1 MAQISPHAVE
11 QLEFLCMDDWRA
23 KESVTYWGWHCR
35 VRDGQSLRAN
45 CIMPLEWDGAGRTAA
60 EEIQRCAGWM
70 RSRGVRPVFKLAD
83 GCVHPPDLPA
93 ALAQAGYAPR
103 HETLVMTR
111 SLEWLAA
118 PETEVR
124 LSAKPSDAFFGIMEA
139 AAVSPEDH
147 AERRAIVN
155 TMIDQTVFAV
165 AFLDGAPAA
174 IGLCRHSGYYAGV
187 YLMRTAP
194 HARRRGMA
202 RDVLRA
208 LCAWARWHAA
218 QCAFLQVEE
227 ENEAAVALYAND
239 GFELAYRYRYWTQD

>member
-1 MAQISPHAVE
+1 MAQVSPRTVE
-11 QLEFLCMDDWRA
+11 QLEYLCIDDWRA
-23 KESVTYWGWHCR
+23 RECVTYWGWHCG

-45 CIMPLEWDGAGRTAA
+45 CIMPLEWDGGGRSIA

-83 GCVHPPDLPA
+83 GWVQPPELPA
-93 ALAQAGYAPR
+93 ALTRAGFAPR

-118 PETEVR
+118 PETEVQ
-124 LSAKPSDAFFGIMEA
+124 LSAKPSDAFFDIMEA
-139 AAVSPEDH
+139 AAVSPADL
-147 AERRAIVN
+147 AERRAIVD
-155 TMIDQTVFAV
+155 TMIDQTAFAV

-174 IGLCRHSGYYAGV
+174 IGLCRHSGYYAGI

-202 RDVLRA
+202 RDIVRA
-208 LCAWARWHAA
+208 LCGWARWHAG
-218 QCAFLQVEE
+218 QTAFLQVEE
-227 ENEAAVALYAND
+227 DNGAAVALYAGE
-239 GFELAYRYRYWTQD
+239 GFGLAYRYRYWMRD